1 MSWKTGQR
9 VRNEVEPALGVGSI
23 LKLVGNRQLE
33 VGFPAAGET
42 RRYNLETAPLRRV
55 VLGTGQRAMGRD
67 GQSFIVE
74 QVDTHEGLYVYR
86 GQGVTLNEAELADHT
101 SSSGPLERLAAGEV
115 SHFTDYEL
123 RRKGWALRQSLLGT
137 RTRGLAG
144 ARVMLLGHQLAIA
157 HRVASRELPRVLLAD
172 EVGLGKTIEA
182 SLIFSILKAQGRAER
197 VLVLTPPSLVH
208 QWLSEL
214 YRRFNELFRVLSA
227 PGEDEEDGEPFA
239 DPFEDATRV
248 IAPLDLMLDPEY
260 LEAAMGREWDLLIV
274 DEAHHLRW
282 SEHDPSPEY
291 RIVQALAAR
300 SKGLLLLTATPLK
313 EGLETEFALLHL
325 VDPQRFNT
333 LPAFVKERSHLKE
346 VAVLAQRLQAGEA
359 VAGELKALFPDDDG
373 LHAVLDAGDVD
384 RALRE
389 LVDRHGTGR
398 VLVRNR
404 REKLGGFPGRRI
416 TPVPLPHFEGKLGPG
431 DPRLAWLF
439 DLVRADR
446 TRKILVMAADVRTV
460 RVLEKAFREDTG
472 IALAVF
478 HENLPLVE
486 RDRQAAYFQEEP
498 GAQVLLSSE
507 IGGEGRNFQF
517 CHHLVLFDL
526 PRHPDA
532 LEQRIGRL
540 DRIGQ
545 DRTIDVYAPYLEG
558 TPQEA
563 LFRWHLALGTFDAPV
578 SGADHLMGTVGPD
591 LEACLK
597 VYPKKE
603 ELLAQLIS
611 RSLSVLAD
619 HREKVQQSADF
630 LVDLNSYDPELGE
643 ALAAEIVALD
653 PTALAEGI
661 GDLLDRFGIHEE
673 ELSQPGVRRI
683 RAGDLM
689 EIEPFPGLREG
700 GYLGTYDRKLALERE
715 EMQFLSP
722 DHPLVEGALAMY
734 LDQDYGRASL
744 AIAEGSQGTV
754 AMQFLYLIQ
763 ALGPLSLELSR
774 FLPITVIEVTL
785 DLKGRLMR
793 DFVPGRLKT
802 LGPQAFP
809 QLAAYL
815 QGNLGGLA
823 ARAED
828 SARRGLPALVASALA
843 SAREVLGR
851 EHRRLT
857 ALAEM
862 GNVSPREVEL
872 HAEKAER
879 TLRALADAA
888 VNLDAVRVLVLQEP
902 KEPKE

>member
-1 MSWKTGQR
+1 

-23 LKLVGNRQLE
+23 SKLVGNRQLE
-33 VGFPAAGET
+33 VVFPAAGET

-55 VLGTGQRAMGRD
+55 VLGAGQRALGRD
-67 GQSFIVE
+67 GQSFTVE
-74 QVDTHEGLYVYR
+74 QVDTLDGLYVYR
-86 GQGVTLNEAELADHT
+86 GQGVVLNEAELADHT

-115 SHFTDYEL
+115 SHYTDYEL
-123 RRKGWALRQSLLGT
+123 RREGWQLRQSLLAT

-144 ARVMLLGHQLAIA
+144 ARVLLLGHQLAIA
-157 HRVASRELPRVLLAD
+157 QRVASRELPRVLLAD

-182 SLIFSILKAQGRAER
+182 SLIFSALRAQGRAER

-214 YRRFNELFRVLSA
+214 YRRFNELFRVFSA
-227 PGEDEEDGEPFA
+227 PGEDDEPLV

-248 IAPLDLMLDPEY
+248 IAPLDLMMQQPEM
-260 LEAAMGREWDLLIV
+260 LESALLREWDLLIV

-282 SEHDPSPEY
+282 SSDDPSPEY
-291 RIVQALAAR
+291 RVVQSLARR
-300 SKGLLLLTATPLK
+300 SRGLLLLTATPLK

-325 VDPQRFNT
+325 VDPQRFRT
-333 LPAFVKERSHLKE
+333 LSSFVEERSHLKE
-346 VAVLAQRLQAGEA
+346 VASLAQRLQAGES
-359 VAGELKALFPDDDG
+359 VGPELKALFPSDES

-384 RALRE
+384 RTLRE

-416 TPVPLPHFEGKLGPG
+416 TAVPLARPLEWTPGRVAAG

-439 DLVRADR
+439 DLVREDR
-446 TRKILVMAADVRTV
+446 SRKVLVMASDVRTV
-460 RVLEKAFREDTG
+460 RALEKAFREDTG
-472 IALAVF
+472 LALAVF
-478 HENLPLVE
+478 HENLTLVE
-486 RDRQAAYFQEEP
+486 RDRQAAYFAEEP

-545 DRTIDVYAPYLEG
+545 DRTIDVYALYLEG

-563 LFRWHLALGTFDAPV
+563 LYRWHEALGTFEAPV
-578 SGADHLMGTVGPD
+578 SGADHLVQAVAGELD
-591 LEACLK
+591 ACLK
-597 VYPKKE
+597 AFKEVEHPRRE
-603 ELLAQLIS
+603 ELLSRLVD
-611 RSLSVLAD
+611 RSLVVLAE

-630 LVDLNSYDPELGE
+630 LVDLNSYDPVLGE
-643 ALAAEIVALD
+643 ALVAEIAALD
-653 PTALAEGI
+653 PAPLAEGI
-661 GDLLDRFGIHEE
+661 GDLLDRFGIVEE
-673 ELSQPGVRRI
+673 ELSTPGVRRI
-683 RAGDLM
+683 RPGDLM

-700 GYLGTYDRKLALERE
+700 GYLATYDRQLALERE

-744 AIAEGSQGTV
+744 ALAEGPHGAV
-754 AMQFLYLIQ
+754 ALQFLYLIQ

-774 FLPITVIEVTL
+774 YLPITVVEVTL
-785 DLKGRLMR
+785 DLKGRVLP
-793 DFVPGRLKT
+793 DFVPGKLKT

-815 QGNLGGLA
+815 QTHLGDLA
-823 ARAED
+823 RKAEE
-828 SARRGLPALVASALA
+828 AAGEGLPALVSAALS

-851 EHRRLT
+851 EHRRLM
-857 ALAEM
+857 ALHEI
-862 GNVSPREVEL
+862 GNVSSLEVEL
-872 HAEKAER
+872 HAEKVER
-879 TLRALADAA
+879 TVAALSSAS
-888 VNLDAVRVLVLQEP
+888 VNLDAVRVLVLQSE
-902 KEPKE
+902 KS